1 MPFSRYAISFPDP
14 QRPGFVILYSTR
26 KGSVV
31 RVPEQL
37 LSAILNETLSTEERA
52 TLQQLQL
59 WTKDLDAERAELAA
73 LVDHTNTYASLFSAT
88 VVLTLACNL
97 ACPYCFEEPF
107 RDGQEMSEETGKV
120 LVDYLIWKHLEQ
132 GHNLELRFYGGEPL
146 MATTRLKEIAP
157 PLLAAAADTG
167 RTFSFSLVTNATLLT
182 RAVVKEL
189 LPLGLKSV
197 IITLDGPP
205 EIHDQQRPFV
215 SGKGSF
221 KTIIDN
227 LAAVYDLV
235 TIKPG
240 GNFTRDNYRRFPEM
254 LDLLLEAG
262 IDPAQLGPVQ
272 FSPIQPKSGLF
283 DPHAAACVIVNEPWL
298 IQANLF
304 LREEILRRGFTVDKL
319 QMGICMIDLEQTL
332 VVNYDGSLY
341 KCPSLM
347 GWPEFCVGTLAE
359 GVGDYRESH
368 RLDIWKNDECL
379 DCAYLPI
386 CFGGCRLLTL
396 QKNGAID
403 TVDCHRPMLD
413 ASLEQIILQDFSV
426 RLQSLPL
433 TRAPL
438 S

>member
-1 MPFSRYAISFPDP
+1 MPLSRYAISFPDP
-14 QRPGFVILYSTR
+14 QRPGFTILYSTR
-26 KGSVV
+26 KGSLV
-31 RVPEQL
+31 RVSEQL
-37 LSAILNETLSTEERA
+37 LTAITNNTLTDEERA

-59 WTKDLDAERAELAA
+59 WTNDLDAERSEMAA
-73 LVDHTNTYASLFSAT
+73 IVDHTNSHAPLFSAT

-107 RDGQEMSEETGKV
+107 RDGQEMTEETGRV
-120 LVDYLIWKHLEQ
+120 LVDYLIRNHLDQ
-132 GHNLELRFYGGEPL
+132 GRNVELRFYGGEPL
-146 MATTRLKEIAP
+146 MATTRLKEIAT
-157 PLLAAAADTG
+157 PLLAAAANAG
-167 RTFSFSLVTNATLLT
+167 KTFSFSLVTNATLLT
-182 RAVVKEL
+182 RAMVEEL
-189 LPLGLKSV
+189 LPLGLKSA

-240 GNFTRDNYRRFPEM
+240 GNFTRDNYRCFPEM

-262 IDPAQLGPVQ
+262 IDPSRLGPVQ
-272 FSPIQPKSGLF
+272 FSPIHPKSGLF
-283 DPHAAACVIVNEPWL
+283 DPHAAACVLPNEPWL
-298 IQANLF
+298 IEANLF
-304 LREEILRRGFTVDKL
+304 LREEILRRGFAMDKL

-359 GVGDYRESH
+359 GVSDYQESH

-403 TVDCHRPMLD
+403 TVECHRPMLD
-413 ASLEQIILQDFSV
+413 ASLERLVLQD
-426 RLQSLPL
+426 LG
-433 TRAPL
+433 TRKPDLRPAC
-438 S
+438 

>member
-1 MPFSRYAISFPDP
+1 MPLSRYAILFPDP
-14 QRPGFVILYSTR
+14 QRPGLVILYSTR

-37 LSAILNETLSTEERA
+37 LTSIANDTLTTEECA

-59 WTKDLDAERAELAA
+59 WTDDLDAERAEMATI
-73 LVDHTNTYASLFSAT
+73 VDHTNAHTSLFSAT

-107 RDGQEMSEETGKV
+107 RDGQEMSEKTGRL
-120 LVDYLIWKHLEQ
+120 LVDYLIRNHLEQ
-132 GHNLELRFYGGEPL
+132 GRNVELRFYGGEPL
-146 MATTRLKEIAP
+146 MATTRLKEIAA
-157 PLLAAAADTG
+157 PLLAAAANAG
-167 RTFSFSLVTNATLLT
+167 KTFSFSLVTNATLLT
-182 RAVVKEL
+182 RTVVEEL
-189 LPLGLKSV
+189 LPLSLKSA

-235 TIKPG
+235 TVKPG

-254 LDLLLEAG
+254 LDLLLKAG
-262 IDPAQLGPVQ
+262 LDPTRLGPVQ
-272 FSPIQPKSGLF
+272 FSPIHPKSGLL
-283 DPHAAACVIVNEPWL
+283 DPHAAACVIPNEPWL
-298 IQANLF
+298 IEANLF
-304 LREEILRRGFTVDKL
+304 LREEILRRGFSMDKL

-347 GWPEFCVGTLAE
+347 GWPEFCVGTLAD
-359 GVGDYRESH
+359 GVGDYRDSH

-396 QKNGAID
+396 QKHGAID
-403 TVDCHRPMLD
+403 TVECHRPMLD
-413 ASLEQIILQDFSV
+413 ASLKQFVLQDMSIA
-426 RLQSLPL
+426 SP
-433 TRAPL
+433 A
-438 S
+438 